1 MIVLPTE
8 SPRRIYRKPIS
19 KRLYLTDV
27 GFFPMAKHH
36 ARIRKEGIEE
46 YILLYCVE
54 GCGHIWVK
62 EKEYCLE
69 KKSGILH
76 SQWSTTSLLCL

>member
-8 SPRRIYRKPIS
+8 ALEEYIENPLV

-46 YILLYCVE
+46 YIAILRGGMWTYLGKRKGVLF
-54 GCGHIWVK
+54 G
-62 EKEYCLE
+62 

>member
-1 MIVLPTE
+1 MENFCAKQDGFKGERMIVLPTE
-8 SPRRIYRKPIS
+8 ALEEYIENPLV

-54 GCGHIWVK
+54 
-62 EKEYCLE
+62 
-69 KKSGILH
+69 
-76 SQWSTTSLLCL
+76 